1 MAVRKPAVLVVD
13 DDQPILSL
21 MRSLLREF
29 GFEPLVASSGTQA
42 LQQARART
50 PDVILLDRKM
60 PGMSGVELIA
70 ELRKEETLRA
80 TPVVIVS
87 GEPMTEAELR
97 ALGAS
102 AAVLKPFDVTE
113 LVSLVQD
120 LAGAER

>member
-29 GFEPLVASSGTQA
+29 GFEPLLASNGAQA
-42 LQQARART
+42 LQEARART

-60 PGMSGVELIA
+60 PGMSGIELIA

-87 GEPMTEAELR
+87 GEPVTSDEVR
-97 ALGAS
+97 ALGAD

-113 LVSLVQD
+113 LVALVKE
-120 LAGAER
+120 LSGAKR